1 VLATSGNQ
9 DPATQAVSTEEPDD
23 DRHILS
29 WRGLLASRMFN
40 SGTLV
45 LVSRFLIVM
54 LRGADKQT
62 LVCVGVIYYV
72 TDHGASSLSS
82 PASIYKA
89 AKQTLGALPKSNS
102 FTTLPSELAS
112 LTPAE
117 SFWRSLNPS
126 GWPFIRLVV
135 PTASIIVL
143 PTPGHPIS
151 PVDVLKLA
159 ATGRRRLPRLKPF
172 FYLFKVVVLPQA
184 LTAGSLW
191 ALLAYL
197 LKDRDL
203 LDAQRD
209 RAGRGEDVPLRS
221 TGSGSGRLTA
231 DQLRV
236 DMLPCGHASDIEV
249 VASSKSG
256 NLVVSVAIDDTI
268 SLWRFHETLG
278 TGTRESLRSV
288 RNLTGIAAA
297 TISSDERFVGVVTE
311 DGTVQI
317 WQLKIDGEATAL
329 EPISASLGHGIL
341 VVQMVFKPDQNMTE
355 DPFRSTTNNVAA
367 IPPVTLARSDG
378 TVVILRSSGIETIV
392 EGGEGQALLL
402 QNDRGDQSAVLV
414 CGDFT
419 EALYI
424 FSNNWS
430 PIPLHS
436 HRTAGEI
443 MTAVSPLRSIE
454 RFTRKQVFAIGRQS
468 GLVEIFDTTGTLV
481 GAVGQSGQ
489 SSPLTQVDIVAPSS
503 SRCSGCKVSCE
514 EGFFVISTS
523 SDQVYVD
530 RVIPPSTLVCRCSA
544 SRRSIDEVSRLS
556 ISSPKSKTSELSLVV
571 PPSASRARISPCTSP
586 RKSPS
591 LLPPTSNG
599 EFPLS
604 SHGTRKLSAYQSHD
618 SMASNA
624 TPTSANIAV
633 NSMGLSLNGNG
644 SGSGFSDHD
653 PFTNDQGQS
662 TQAPTPDWTDMEVFP
677 LGAISAPQ
685 GNWILV
691 NDVLVGL
698 RRSSPGIN
706 HDQWQLW
713 TVDLTLPYNGTT
725 LNVSTAPLAELEE
738 STRHQLLDT
747 LYADGDI
754 SSEHKRTERL
764 LSLSGRASFPPI
776 RGSFSVPTY
785 PSLAYIEIQ
794 NLEPKGNGFVAAF
807 GNQLGV
813 ITLPERVGQTDTSA
827 SQGYGLSVGVGMTPR
842 SRLNSTSGQV
852 NGNGNGTLLGLTP
865 PPPRKFD
872 DKKSN

>member
-1 VLATSGNQ
+1 
-9 DPATQAVSTEEPDD
+9 
-23 DRHILS
+23 
-29 WRGLLASRMFN
+29 M
-40 SGTLV
+40 
-45 LVSRFLIVM
+45 
-54 LRGADKQT
+54 
-62 LVCVGVIYYV
+62 

-82 PASIYKA
+82 PTSIYKA
-89 AKQTLGALPKSNS
+89 ARQTLGALPKSNP
-102 FTTLPSELAS
+102 FTNLPSDLAS

-117 SFWRSLNPS
+117 SLWRSLNPS
-126 GWPFIRLVV
+126 GWPFIRLAI

-143 PTPGHPIS
+143 PTPGHPFS
-151 PVDVLKLA
+151 PADVLKMA
-159 ATGRRRLPRLKPF
+159 APGRRRIPRLKPF

-209 RAGRGEDVPLRS
+209 RAGRGEDIPLRS
-221 TGSGSGRLTA
+221 TGQSSGRFTA
-231 DQLRV
+231 SQSRV

-256 NLVVSVAIDDTI
+256 DLVVSVAIDDTI

-278 TGTRESLRSV
+278 TGTRESLRPV
-288 RNLTGIAAA
+288 RALMGIVAAA
-297 TISSDERFVGVVTE
+297 VSPDERFIGVAAE

-329 EPISASLGHGIL
+329 EPMSAYTGEGVQ
-341 VVQMVFKPDQNMTE
+341 VVQLIFESDRNFTE
-355 DPFRSTTNNVAA
+355 DPFRSTTDALAA
-367 IPPVTLARSDG
+367 IPPITLVRSNG
-378 TVVILRSSGIETIV
+378 TVVILRSSGTETVV
-392 EGGEGQALLL
+392 EARESQAVLL
-402 QNDRGDQSAVLV
+402 QNDLSEESVVLV

-424 FSNNWS
+424 SSNSWS

-436 HRTAGEI
+436 HRTAGDT
-443 MTAVSPLRSIE
+443 MSATSPLRSIE

-468 GLVEIFDTTGTLV
+468 GLVEIFDTSGTLV

-489 SSPLTQVDIVAPSS
+489 LSPITQVDIVAPPS
-503 SRCSGCKVSCE
+503 SRCSGCKISCE

-544 SRRSIDEVSRLS
+544 SRRSLDEVTRLS
-556 ISSPKSKTSELSLVV
+556 ISSPRSKSSELSLVV
-571 PPSASRARISPCTSP
+571 PPSALRARISPCTSP

-591 LLPPTSNG
+591 LLPPASNG

-604 SHGTRKLSAYQSHD
+604 SHGTRKLSAYHSHD
-618 SMASNA
+618 TLASNA
-624 TPTSANIAV
+624 TPTSANVAV

-644 SGSGFSDHD
+644 SGNGFSDHD

-691 NDVLVGL
+691 NDILVGL

-725 LNVSTAPLAELEE
+725 LNVTTAPLAELEE
-738 STRHQLLDT
+738 TTRHQLFDT
-747 LYADGDI
+747 LYTDGDI
-754 SSEHKRTERL
+754 SSDHKRTERL

-785 PSLAYIEIQ
+785 PSLAYIEIR

-813 ITLPERVGQTDTSA
+813 ITLPERAEEVD
-827 SQGYGLSVGVGMTPR
+827 QGYGLSVGVGMTPR
-842 SRLNSTSGQV
+842 SRLNSTSGQ
-852 NGNGNGTLLGLTP
+852 GNGTLLGLTP

>member
-1 VLATSGNQ
+1 VIIDA
-9 DPATQAVSTEEPDD
+9 
-23 DRHILS
+23 
-29 WRGLLASRMFN
+29 
-40 SGTLV
+40 
-45 LVSRFLIVM
+45 
-54 LRGADKQT
+54 QT
-62 LVCVGVIYYV
+62 LVCVGVIYYM

-89 AKQTLGALPKSNS
+89 AKQTLGALPKANP
-102 FTTLPSELAS
+102 FTVLPFDLAS

-117 SFWRSLNPS
+117 SLWRSLNPS
-126 GWPFIRLVV
+126 GWPFIRLVI

-143 PTPGHPIS
+143 PSPGHPFS
-151 PVDVLKLA
+151 PADVIKLA
-159 ATGRRRLPRLKPF
+159 GPGRRRLPRLKPF

-209 RAGRGEDVPLRS
+209 RAGRGEDIPLRS
-221 TGSGSGRLTA
+221 TGQASGRVTA
-231 DQLRV
+231 SQLRV

-278 TGTRESLRSV
+278 TGTRESLRPV
-288 RNLTGIAAA
+288 RALTGIVVAA
-297 TISSDERFVGVVTE
+297 ISSDERFVGAVTE

-329 EPISASLGHGIL
+329 EPILASTGQGVQI
-341 VVQMVFKPDQNMTE
+341 VQMVFEPEQNITE
-355 DPFRSTTNNVAA
+355 DPFRSTTNGATA
-367 IPPVTLARSDG
+367 IPPITLVRSDG
-378 TVVILRSSGIETIV
+378 TVVILRSSGIDTVV
-392 EGGEGQALLL
+392 EARESQAVLL
-402 QNDRGDQSAVLV
+402 QNDHGDGTAVLV
-414 CGDFT
+414 CGDYT
-419 EALYI
+419 EALYMS
-424 FSNNWS
+424 SNSWS

-436 HRTAGEI
+436 HRAAGDMMSAI
-443 MTAVSPLRSIE
+443 SPLRSIE

-468 GLVEIFDTTGTLV
+468 GLVEIFDTSGTLV

-489 SSPLTQVDIVAPSS
+489 LSPITQVEFVAPFS
-503 SRCSGCKVSCE
+503 SRCTGCKVSCE
-514 EGFFVISTS
+514 EGFFVVSTS

-544 SRRSIDEVSRLS
+544 PRRSLDEVTRLS
-556 ISSPKSKTSELSLVV
+556 ISSPRSKSSELSLVV
-571 PPSASRARISPCTSP
+571 PPSALRARISPCTSP

-604 SHGTRKLSAYQSHD
+604 SHGTRKLSAYHSHD

-624 TPTSANIAV
+624 TPTSANVAV

-644 SGSGFSDHD
+644 SGNGFSDHD

-691 NDVLVGL
+691 NDILVGL

-706 HDQWQLW
+706 HNQWQLW

-738 STRHQLLDT
+738 STRQQLFDT
-747 LYADGDI
+747 LYSDGDI

-785 PSLAYIEIQ
+785 PSLAYIEIR
-794 NLEPKGNGFVAAF
+794 NLEPKGNGLVAAF

-813 ITLPERVGQTDTSA
+813 ITLPERAEEIEQNLG
-827 SQGYGLSVGVGMTPR
+827 QGYGLSVGIGMTPR
-842 SRLNSTSGQV
+842 SRLNSNSGQ
-852 NGNGNGTLLGLTP
+852 GNGTGNVNGTLLGLTP

>member
-1 VLATSGNQ
+1 VTA
-9 DPATQAVSTEEPDD
+9 E
-23 DRHILS
+23 I
-29 WRGLLASRMFN
+29 
-40 SGTLV
+40 
-45 LVSRFLIVM
+45 
-54 LRGADKQT
+54 QT
-62 LVCVGVIYYV
+62 LVCVGVIYYM

-89 AKQTLGALPKSNS
+89 AKQTLGALPKSTP
-102 FTTLPSELAS
+102 FTTLPSDLAS
-112 LTPAE
+112 MTPAE
-117 SFWRSLNPS
+117 SLWRSLNPS
-126 GWPFIRLVV
+126 GWPFIRLVI

-143 PTPGHPIS
+143 PTPGHPFS
-151 PVDVLKLA
+151 PADVLKLA
-159 ATGRRRLPRLKPF
+159 APGRRRLPRLKPF

-209 RAGRGEDVPLRS
+209 RAGRGEDIPLRS
-221 TGSGSGRLTA
+221 TGPSAGRCTA
-231 DQLRV
+231 DRLRV

-249 VASSKSG
+249 VSSSKSG
-256 NLVVSVAIDDTI
+256 NVVVSVAIDDTI

-278 TGTRESLRSV
+278 TGTRESLRPV
-288 RNLTGIAAA
+288 HALTGIVAAA
-297 TISSDERFVGVVTE
+297 ISSDERFVGVVTE
-311 DGTVQI
+311 DGIVQI

-329 EPISASLGHGIL
+329 EPMSASTDEAAQVI
-341 VVQMVFKPDQNMTE
+341 QIIFESDQNVTE
-355 DPFRSTTNNVAA
+355 DPFRSTTNAMPSA
-367 IPPVTLARSDG
+367 PLITLVRSDG
-378 TVVILRSSGIETIV
+378 TVVILRSSGIVTVV
-392 EGGEGQALLL
+392 EARDSQAVLL
-402 QNDRGDQSAVLV
+402 QTDHGDGTAVLV
-414 CGDFT
+414 CGDYT
-419 EALYI
+419 EALYMS
-424 FSNNWS
+424 SNNWS

-436 HRTAGEI
+436 HRTAGDTMSAI
-443 MTAVSPLRSIE
+443 SPLRSIE

-468 GLVEIFDTTGTLV
+468 GLVEIFDTAGTLV

-489 SSPLTQVDIVAPSS
+489 LSPITQVDIVAPLS

-514 EGFFVISTS
+514 EGFFVVSTS

-544 SRRSIDEVSRLS
+544 SRRSLDEVTRIS
-556 ISSPKSKTSELSLVV
+556 ISSPRSKSSELSLVV
-571 PPSASRARISPCTSP
+571 PPSALRARISPCTSP

-604 SHGTRKLSAYQSHD
+604 SHGTRKLSAYHSHD

-624 TPTSANIAV
+624 TPTSANVAV
-633 NSMGLSLNGNG
+633 NSMGLSLNGNA
-644 SGSGFSDHD
+644 SGNGFSDHD

-691 NDVLVGL
+691 NDFLVGL
-698 RRSSPGIN
+698 RRSSPGIS

-725 LNVSTAPLAELEE
+725 LNVSAAPLAELEE

-747 LYADGDI
+747 LYSDGDI

-785 PSLAYIEIQ
+785 PSLAYIEIR

-813 ITLPERVGQTDTSA
+813 ITLPERPEEMDISA
-827 SQGYGLSVGVGMTPR
+827 GQGYGLSVGVGMTPR
-842 SRLNSTSGQV
+842 SRLNSTSGQG
-852 NGNGNGTLLGLTP
+852 NGNGIVNGNGTLLGLTP

-872 DKKSN
+872 EKKSN